1 MLYYALIF
9 LTVGL
14 ITGSLNYTG
23 MSSLAVE
30 IPLVLS
36 SIGIVLVAM
45 HMFKGRTAQIA

>member
-9 LTVGL
+9 LTLGL

-30 IPLVLS
+30 MPLVLS
-36 SIGIVLVAM
+36 LLGIVLVAM
-45 HMFKGRTAQIA
+45 YMFKGRTAQIA

>member
-14 ITGSLNYTG
+14 IIGSLNYTG
-23 MSSLAVE
+23 MSSLPVE

-36 SIGIVLVAM
+36 LIGIVLVAM
-45 HMFKGRTAQIA
+45 YMFKGRTAQIA

>member
-23 MSSLAVE
+23 MVSLAVE

-36 SIGIVLVAM
+36 LIGIVLVAM
-45 HMFKGRTAQIA
+45 YMLKGRPAQIA

>member
-14 ITGSLNYTG
+14 ITGCLNYAG
-23 MSSLAVE
+23 LSSLAVE

-36 SIGIVLVAM
+36 LVGIVLVATYL
-45 HMFKGRTAQIA
+45 FNGRIARIA

>member
-14 ITGSLNYTG
+14 ITGCLNYTG

-36 SIGIVLVAM
+36 LIGIVLVAM
-45 HMFKGRTAQIA
+45 YVFNGRIARIA

>member
-14 ITGSLNYTG
+14 ITGCLNYAG

-36 SIGIVLVAM
+36 LVGIVLVATYL
-45 HMFKGRTAQIA
+45 FNGRIARIA

>member
-14 ITGSLNYTG
+14 ITDSLNYAG

-36 SIGIVLVAM
+36 LIGIVLVATYV
-45 HMFKGRTAQIA
+45 FNGRIARIA

>member
-14 ITGSLNYTG
+14 STGALNYTG

-36 SIGIVLVAM
+36 LIGIVLVATYV
-45 HMFKGRTAQIA
+45 FNGRVARIA

>member
-9 LTVGL
+9 LTLGL

-36 SIGIVLVAM
+36 LIGIVLVGM
-45 HMFKGRTAQIA
+45 YMFKGRTAQIA

>member
-1 MLYYALIF
+1 MLYYALIV

-14 ITGSLNYTG
+14 ITGVLNYTG

-36 SIGIVLVAM
+36 LIGIVLVATYL
-45 HMFKGRTAQIA
+45 FSGRIARTA

>member
-23 MSSLAVE
+23 MVSLAVE

-36 SIGIVLVAM
+36 LIGIVLVATYL
-45 HMFKGRTAQIA
+45 FNGRIARMA